1 MAKERLQEDN
11 IKYVVSAETEEAQ
24 QAIHKLTVTNKELA
38 KEERARR
45 KEMIELEAQGK
56 KNTKEYRNIQASIK
70 RLSDEQKTNSKLIDE
85 HTKKLDTNGMSMVQ
99 LRKRAKEL
107 QAQLDNT
114 SKALNPQ
121 AWSETERELTKVK
134 NRMSELRTNGNAVG
148 GEFGRM
154 DSMLGKVKAAAIA
167 FITVK
172 LGEYLKNIVMKA
184 YEVRKEFSQYEA
196 VLKNTLGTQEAVA
209 DSMKRLQK
217 LATDTP
223 YSLKEW
229 TEGYIKL
236 INRGI
241 KPTNEELINM
251 GDIAASQGKTLEQFI
266 EALLDAMTGENERL
280 KEFGIRANA
289 QGDKVKYTFKGVTT
303 EVEKTDTAIVN
314 YILSLGKLQGVQ
326 DSMAVQMN
334 ELAGMQSNIGDSVDN
349 LFNKIGKRLEPFFK
363 KVLGTTAVFIED
375 LSKAIEPLSDNF
387 DEQLDRV
394 VELELKLPKMATRYE
409 ELSGKVKRNSK
420 EQKELNSIIEQI
432 SNIVPSAITDWD
444 KYGRAISLNTQKV
457 YDFMKAEKA
466 RLNFINRESIQSL
479 RDKKAS
485 ITLELESLK
494 VQTKRKKVWAGGT
507 GYGSTK
513 DEGMREMT
521 DKELGDANVRI
532 GNLKN
537 ELLGINAQ
545 LDKIS
550 GDGIDKIVNERIAT
564 EMYAG
569 TARTNLL
576 KLNQKQLKAWIDDE
590 KNASNRYMKIAQEIY
605 ESREKANGA
614 GAGKDKSDP
623 YAVALK
629 KLESSNEAQINE
641 IRLAGREKQQ
651 SDYEI
656 NNQVLA
662 QEEGYY
668 KKRISMLE
676 KFSELAKKSD
686 KRAEYE
692 KQVVAAKTKL
702 IDIEV
707 EKEKAAISELQ
718 RLRDVDLANEQET
731 SKAIQVD
738 LANRL
743 SEKNIS
749 QEEYNALLLSLDTS
763 GAETRLAIQQRYS
776 NDVAALEIKN
786 AKLKEETVKAAN
798 KNVSDAEQ
806 ASATARVKSMQY
818 MNDMLKSF
826 KEEFKLTTVDEDLKA
841 QMLVLEARY
850 QARKRLAE
858 KENLETKE
866 LDAAYSK
873 AKVQLV
879 QDSENRINQ
888 VRNQYGL
895 LNQKEQYDLQLQ
907 QLKEYLADGTLEEE
921 EYLRAVENLKLESY
935 KKQFDYYSG
944 LFSGAVQALQQ
955 AEMDNVDAQYDGE
968 IEAAKGNAEE
978 VERLEKEKAQ
988 KKLDIQK
995 KYADINFAIKA
1006 SQIIADTAVSIM
1018 KALGE
1023 LGPIAGPITAALMG
1037 ITGAAQLASA
1047 NAERNKVKN
1056 MTLSG
1061 SASTSKGTGQRVAS
1075 GREKGGKI
1083 DVRRAQDG
1091 KLFKNAEYAPDARGF
1106 IDRPTVIVGEGQVG
1120 KSKEWVASNAA
1131 VENPTIAPILDMID
1145 RSQRAGTIR
1154 TLDLNQVIR
1163 SKMAGYYSGGSI
1175 SQPITPNNT
1184 SNNDGGSAGLPP
1196 ELMEELAHAIINLNE
1211 NGAKAPIVLSEFEK
1225 KQALRDLSRSIGSK

>member
-196 VLKNTLGTQEAVA
+196 VLKNTLGTQEAAA

-707 EKEKAAISELQ
+707 EKEKTAISELQ

-743 SEKNIS
+743 SEKKIS

-776 NDVAALEIKN
+776 NDVTDLEIKN

-826 KEEFKLTTVDEDLKA
+826 KEEFKLTTVNEDLESQKKA
-841 QMLVLEARY
+841 
-850 QARKRLAE
+850 
-858 KENLETKE
+858 
-866 LDAAYSK
+866 LDAAYK
-873 AKVQLV
+873 ARKEMATKDNL
-879 QDSENRINQ
+879 DSTELDKAYARAKEQIELDHQ
-888 VRNQYGL
+888 QRLASIRDQYGL
-895 LNQKEQYDLQLQ
+895 STDQERHQMELLNLKTALEQ
-907 QLKEYLADGTLEEE
+907 QLLTQE
-921 EYLRAVENLKLESY
+921 EYEQAVQNLKRDSS

-955 AEMDNVDAQYDGE
+955 AEMDNVDAKYDAE
-968 IEAAKGNAEE
+968 IEAAQGNAEE

-988 KKLDIQK
+988 KKLDIEK
-995 KYADINFAIKA
+995 KYADVNFAIKA
-1006 SQIIADTAVSIM
+1006 SQIISDTAVSIM
-1018 KALGE
+1018 KALAE
-1023 LGPIAGPITAALMG
+1023 LGPIAGPVAAALMG
-1037 ITGAAQLASA
+1037 ITGVAQLASA

-1056 MTLSG
+1056 MTISGGSSSSSG
-1061 SASTSKGTGQRVAS
+1061 SNKRVAS

-1083 DVRRAQDG
+1083 DVHRAQDG
-1091 KLFKNAEYAPDARGF
+1091 KLFKNADYDPDARGF
-1106 IDRPTVIVGEGQVG
+1106 IDRPTVIVGEGPAG
-1120 KSKEWVASNAA
+1120 RSKEWVASNAA
-1131 VENPTIAPILDMID
+1131 VENPTIAPILNLID
-1145 RSQRAGTIR
+1145 HSQKAGTIR
-1154 TLDLNQVIR
+1154 TLDLNAAMKAR
-1163 SKMAGYYSGGSI
+1163 MAGYASGGNI
-1175 SQPITPNNT
+1175 SNPPQKSSYNSTENMATSPEDARALTKAINNLV
-1184 SNNDGGSAGLPP
+1184 NNGISASV
-1196 ELMEELAHAIINLNE
+1196 
-1211 NGAKAPIVLSEFEK
+1211 VLSDLEK
-1225 KQALRDLSRSIGSK
+1225 KQKIRDKSRSIGTKK